1 MQLLYDLANGTLEH
15 LSHKNGDFPS
25 RLLLKKKKKTGK
37 LDRSVLSSFTCN
49 SHNTGISLDV
59 FQLATG

>member
-1 MQLLYDLANGTLEH
+1 MALLSIYPTKMETFPLA
-15 LSHKNGDFPS
+15 SS
-25 RLLLKKKKKTGK
+25 QKKKKKTGK

>member
-1 MQLLYDLANGTLEH
+1 MALLSIYPTKMETFPLA
-15 LSHKNGDFPS
+15 SS
-25 RLLLKKKKKTGK
+25 QKKKKTGK

-49 SHNTGISLDV
+49 SHDTGISLDV

>member
-1 MQLLYDLANGTLEH
+1 MQLLCDLANGTLEH
-15 LSHKNGDFPS
+15 LSQRNGDFLSCLPS
-25 RLLLKKKKKTGK
+25 KKKKK
-37 LDRSVLSSFTCN
+37 LCRIVHNSFTCN